1 MPVPVDISGT
11 KIYNPVMFGYIVAD
25 TKSLDPQQQARYKS
39 CYCGLCRAIGGRCG
53 AMCRLSLTYDM
64 VFLTLLL
71 GSLYEPPEEEVNAF
85 CLVHMGRRRSVSSA
99 AMDYAADLN
108 VLLARLSCLDDWTD
122 DRNLLRLGEA
132 RLLRRGADAAA
143 ERLGAKAEFIRDCIR
158 ELGEIEAR
166 GEKDPDPGASSFGRL
181 MGELFVWRRDRW
193 EPTLR
198 QAGEHMGRFL
208 YLMDAM
214 EDLER
219 DRRRGLYNPLADIAA
234 QGATREEILDILV
247 NQMASCAALIDR
259 LPLVQDAGLLNNIL
273 YNGVWSSLGRK
284 EEDKA

>member
-1 MPVPVDISGT
+1 
-11 KIYNPVMFGYIVAD
+11 MFGYILAD
-25 TKSLDPQQQARYKS
+25 VKSLEPQQRARYRS
-39 CYCGLCRAIGGRCG
+39 CYCGLCRAIGGHCG
-53 AMCRLSLTYDM
+53 ASCRLSLTYDM
-64 VFLTLLL
+64 VFLALLL
-71 GSLYEPPEEEVNAF
+71 GSLYEPPEEEQNTF
-85 CLVHMGRRRSVSSA
+85 CLVHMGRRRSVRSA
-99 AMDYAADLN
+99 ATDYAADLN
-108 VLLARLSCLDDWTD
+108 VLLARLSCLDDWVD

-132 RLLRRGADAAA
+132 KLLRRGAEAAA
-143 ERLGAKAEFIRDCIR
+143 GRLGAKAKFIRDCLK
-158 ELGEIEAR
+158 ELSDVEAR
-166 GEKDPDPGASSFGRL
+166 GEKDPDPGASAFGRL
-181 MGELFVWRRDRW
+181 MGELFVWRQDRW

-208 YLMDAM
+208 YLMDAL

-219 DRRRGLYNPLADIAA
+219 DGRRGLYNPLAEIAA

-284 EEDKA
+284 EEDKK